1 MTDDKPEG
9 VSMGGDG
16 DDAADLT
23 PTVTLAELYEEQGF
37 LDKAASVYKK
47 LLAMEPDR
55 AELKNALEA
64 VEKRLAV
71 STPQPEKP
79 ETKTMLGHLTGWQKV
94 IRERK
99 KMLDQEGEKRRRIL
113 VIHGPNLDML
123 GRREPSVYGKSTL
136 EEIDEE
142 IKKTAEECG
151 MSADTFQS
159 NHEGSLIE
167 KIYEALD
174 GYDVLI
180 INAAAYTHTSVAI
193 RDALL
198 MLDIPIIEVHLSNIY
213 RREPFRQKSMIAD
226 VATAQVV
233 GFGKDGYTMAVRAA
247 ANMSRR
253 EKRTEQSA

>member
-9 VSMGGDG
+9 VLMGGEG
-16 DDAADLT
+16 DDAPDLT

-64 VEKRLAV
+64 VERRLAV
-71 STPQPEKP
+71 STPQSEKP
-79 ETKTMLGHLTGWQKV
+79 EKETMLGHLTGWQKV

-159 NHEGSLIE
+159 NQEGSLIE
-167 KIYEALD
+167 KIHEALD

-247 ANMSRR
+247 ANM
-253 EKRTEQSA
+253 TA

>member
-1 MTDDKPEG
+1 MTDDKLKG

-16 DDAADLT
+16 DDAAELT
-23 PTVTLAELYEEQGF
+23 PTATLARLYEEQGF
-37 LDKAASVYKK
+37 FDKAASVYKK
-47 LLAMEPDR
+47 LLVMEPDR
-55 AELKNALEA
+55 ADLKEKLEDI
-64 VEKRLAV
+64 EKRLAV
-71 STPQPEKP
+71 ISPQPEKS
-79 ETKTMLGHLTGWQKV
+79 ETSTMLDHLTGWQKA
-94 IRERK
+94 IGERK

-113 VIHGPNLDML
+113 VIHGPNLGML
-123 GRREPSVYGKSTL
+123 GRREPSVYGTLTL
-136 EEIDEE
+136 EEINEE

-159 NHEGSLIE
+159 NHEGEMIE
-167 KIYEALD
+167 KIYEAID

-233 GFGKDGYTMAVRAA
+233 GFGKDGYTMAVRGSV
-247 ANMSRR
+247 NMSRR
-253 EKRTEQSA
+253 T

>member
-1 MTDDKPEG
+1 VTEDKPKG
-9 VSMGGDG
+9 ILTVGNR
-16 DDAADLT
+16 DDVTGLT
-23 PTVTLAELYEEQGF
+23 PTVTLAELYKEQGF

-47 LLAMEPDR
+47 LLVMEPDR
-55 AELKNALEA
+55 TELKGALEA
-64 VEKRLAV
+64 IEKRLAG
-71 STPQPEKP
+71 STPQPEKS
-79 ETKTMLGHLTGWQKV
+79 ETKTMLGHLTGWREV

-99 KMLDQEGEKRRRIL
+99 KMLEQKGEKRRKIL
-113 VIHGPNLDML
+113 VMHGPNLHML
-123 GRREPSVYGKSTL
+123 GRREPSVYGTSTL

-151 MSADTFQS
+151 MSVDTFQS
-159 NHEGSLIE
+159 NHEGDLIE

-180 INAAAYTHTSVAI
+180 INPAAYTHTSVAI

-226 VATAQVV
+226 VVTAQVA
-233 GFGKDGYTMAVRAA
+233 GFGKDGYTIAVRAA
-247 ANMSRR
+247 AKMVTK
-253 EKRTEQSA
+253 EAA

>member
-1 MTDDKPEG
+1 MTDDKREG
-9 VSMGGDG
+9 VSMGGEEG
-16 DDAADLT
+16 DAADPT
-23 PTVTLAELYEEQGF
+23 PTVTLAELYEEQGL

-47 LLAMEPDR
+47 LLVMEPDR
-55 AELKNALEA
+55 TELKNALGA
-64 VEKRLAV
+64 IEKRLAA
-71 STPQPEKP
+71 SAPQPEKS
-79 ETKTMLGHLTGWQKV
+79 ETKTMLGRLTGWQEV
-94 IRERK
+94 IHERK
-99 KMLDQEGEKRRRIL
+99 KMLDQEGDKRRKIL
-113 VIHGPNLDML
+113 VIHGPNLDRL
-123 GRREPSVYGKSTL
+123 GRREPSVYGTSTL

-159 NHEGSLIE
+159 NHEGVLIE
-167 KIYEALD
+167 KIYEAAY

-180 INAAAYTHTSVAI
+180 INAAAYTHTSIAI

-247 ANMSRR
+247 AKMSRP